1 MSQGRGPT
9 KPRFPISLIHPLG
22 PIFRMLPLALR
33 RHLLYVRHHRRWG
46 NFKNPERYTEK
57 IHWRVLNDHREM
69 IALACDK
76 LASKAYIRA
85 VAQNDPRLRT
95 LRIPA
100 VLWTSDHAESLV
112 NLLRRTDTP
121 LVVKPNHSSGRYTFI
136 STRDRSDALE
146 EIDALVSHWLRRDE
160 ETEVLGHWGY
170 GEARI
175 GVIAE
180 EQLGGEGS
188 RLVEI
193 RCAAFAGKPD
203 SFVVTTDVY
212 TRMLTTEAYDA
223 AFTRMRI
230 GFPTEVPIDR
240 PGALASL
247 SAARKEELRGI
258 VSAISAPYDHVRVDI
273 YDDGAQFWF
282 GELTVYPSG
291 GALSYTEEV
300 ERARG
305 KLWQLPSANEIDASQ
320 GGQDLPAIVW
330 QRERNQTL
338 HASAAALAAIN
349 G

>member
-1 MSQGRGPT
+1 MSEGRGPVL
-9 KPRFPISLIHPLG
+9 PRFPRSLIHPLG
-22 PIFRMLPLALR
+22 PLFRLLPLALR

-46 NFKNPERYTEK
+46 NFRTPTRYTEK
-57 IHWRVLNDHREM
+57 IHWRVLNDRREA

-76 LASKAYIRA
+76 LASKAYVRT
-85 VAQNDPRLRT
+85 VAQSDRRLRT

-100 VLWTSDHAESLV
+100 VLWTSDHSESLV
-112 NLLRRTDTP
+112 NFLRRTDTP
-121 LVVKPNHSSGRYTFI
+121 VVVKPNHSSGRYAFV
-136 STRDRSDALE
+136 SARDQSDALE
-146 EIDALVSHWLRRDE
+146 EIETRASRWLRRDE

-180 EQLGGEGS
+180 ERVGGDGS

-193 RCAAFAGKPD
+193 RCATFAGILD
-203 SFVVTTDVY
+203 SLVVTQDVY
-212 TRMLTTEAYDA
+212 TRMQTTEAYDGD
-223 AFTRMRI
+223 FTRMRI

-247 SAARKEELRGI
+247 SLARKEELRGI
-258 VSAISAPYDHVRVDI
+258 VAAISAPYDHVRVDV
-273 YDDGAQFWF
+273 YDDGARFWF

-305 KLWQLPSANEIDASQ
+305 KLWQLPSFSEAEGSQ
-320 GGQDLPAIVW
+320 EGQDLPAVVW
-330 QRERNQTL
+330 RRERNQTL
-338 HASAAALAAIN
+338 HESAAALAVIDA
-349 G
+349 

>member
-1 MSQGRGPT
+1 MSQGRGP
-9 KPRFPISLIHPLG
+9 KAPRFPLSLIHPLG
-22 PIFRMLPLALR
+22 PMFRHLPLALR

-76 LASKAYIRA
+76 LASKAYIRV

-100 VLWTSDHAESLV
+100 VLWTSDRPESLV
-112 NLLRRTDTP
+112 NFLSRTDTSV
-121 LVVKPNHSSGRYTFI
+121 VVKPNHSSGRSAFI
-136 STRDRSDALE
+136 SKRDRNDALE
-146 EIDALVSHWLRRDE
+146 EIDALVSLWLRRDE

-175 GVIAE
+175 GVIVE
-180 EQLGGEGS
+180 ERVGGEGS

-203 SFVVTTDVY
+203 SYVVTKDVY
-212 TRMLTTEAYDA
+212 TRMQTSEAYDA
-223 AFTRMRI
+223 DFTRMRI

-247 SAARKEELRGI
+247 SAARKEELRDI
-258 VSAISAPYDHVRVDI
+258 VSAIAAPYDHVRVDI

-305 KLWQLPSANEIDASQ
+305 KLWQLPSVNEVAASHHSQ
-320 GGQDLPAIVW
+320 NLPAEVW
-330 QRERNQTL
+330 LRERNQTL
-338 HASAAALAAIN
+338 HASAAALATIN
-349 G
+349 D